1 LERSKNN
8 SQLTILGIESSCD
21 DTSASIWR
29 EGKIYSNVVASQKI
43 HEEFGGVVPEH
54 ASRKHQ
60 QNIVPVVQSAL
71 HKAQLNLKDLDAI
84 ACTQGPGLM
93 GSLLV
98 GHSFTKGLALAANI
112 PYINVDHIDAHVLAH
127 FIDGDKPALPF
138 LCLLVSGGHTQ
149 IVQVYDNF
157 EIKIL
162 GKTIDDAAGEA
173 FDKAGKM
180 LNLPYP
186 SGPIIDQ
193 LARDGNPLKFK
204 FNTPKVGGLDFSFSG
219 LKTSILYFLQKE
231 VRQDSDFIA
240 KNKHDLCASIQHT
253 IVSYLMS
260 KLEMAVQQS
269 GIKQIGIAGG
279 VAANSLLRA
288 ELEVLSKKIGGSAFI
303 PKFEYCTDN
312 AAMIA
317 VAGYYKYLKG
327 DFVGQDVEPMARLK
341 M

>member
-1 LERSKNN
+1 MEVAKNN
-8 SQLTILGIESSCD
+8 SQLIVLGIESSCD
-21 DTSASIWR
+21 DTSASVWSN
-29 EGKIYSNVVASQKI
+29 GKICSNVIASQKI

-60 QNIVPVVQSAL
+60 QNIVPTVQVAL
-71 HKAQLNLKDLDAI
+71 DQAGITMSDVNGI

-98 GHSFTKGLALAANI
+98 GHSFAKGLAISADI
-112 PYINVDHIDAHVLAH
+112 PYVNVDHIDAHILAH
-127 FIDGDKPALPF
+127 FIDGDTPSLPF

-149 IVQVYDNF
+149 IVKVSEGY
-157 EIKIL
+157 EMEIL

-193 LARDGNPLKFK
+193 LAKEGDPTKFK
-204 FNTPKVGGLDFSFSG
+204 FNTPKVGELDFSFSG

-231 VRQDSDFIA
+231 VRHDPEFIP
-240 KNKHDLCASIQHT
+240 KNKSDLCASIQHT
-253 IVSYLMS
+253 IVSYLMT
-260 KLEMAVQQS
+260 KLKKAIRET
-269 GIKQIGIAGG
+269 GITQIGIAGG
-279 VAANSLLRA
+279 VAANSLLRERLVA
-288 ELEVLSKKIGGSAFI
+288 LALEEHGKAYI

-317 VAGYYKYLKG
+317 FAGQHKLIQKKYGTLN
-327 DFVGQDVEPMARLK
+327 DVCFTRK
-341 M
+341 

>member
-1 LERSKNN
+1 MEEANNN
-8 SQLTILGIESSCD
+8 SHLTILGIESSCD
-21 DTSASIWR
+21 DTSAAIWS
-29 EGKIYSNVVASQKI
+29 EGKIHSNVVASQKI

-60 QNIVPVVQSAL
+60 QNIVPTVHAAL
-71 HKAQLNLKDLDAI
+71 EKAKVNITELDGI

-98 GHSFTKGLALAANI
+98 GHSFVKGLALSSGV
-112 PYINVDHIDAHVLAH
+112 PYVNVDHIDAHILAH
-127 FIDGDKPALPF
+127 FIDGDIPELPF

-149 IVQVYDNF
+149 IVRVDADY
-157 EIKIL
+157 EMTIL
-162 GKTIDDAAGEA
+162 GRTLDDAAGEA

-186 SGPIIDQ
+186 AGPIIDQ
-193 LARDGNPLKFK
+193 KAKQGNPTRFS
-204 FNTPKVGGLDFSFSG
+204 FNTSSVGELDFSFSG

-231 VRQDSDFIA
+231 TRKNSSFITE
-240 KNKHDLCASIQHT
+240 NLNDLCASIQHA

-260 KLEMAVQQS
+260 KLDKA
-269 GIKQIGIAGG
+269 IKQTGINRIGIAGG
-279 VAANSLLRA
+279 VAANSLLRTALQELA
-288 ELEVLSKKIGGSAFI
+288 EKHNGQSFI

-317 VAGYYKYLKG
+317 FAGAIKLKNKEIG
-327 DFVGQDVEPMARLK
+327 TLDDVCYARK
-341 M
+341 K